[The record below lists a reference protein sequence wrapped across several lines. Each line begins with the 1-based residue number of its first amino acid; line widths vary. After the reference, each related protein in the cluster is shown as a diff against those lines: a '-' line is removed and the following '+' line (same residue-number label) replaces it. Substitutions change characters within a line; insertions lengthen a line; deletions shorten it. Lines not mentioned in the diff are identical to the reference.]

1 MSTVKLDFGQAR
13 PAAKLLGRDAVIP
26 PRPGSGDDGAGRRPP
41 DARKAVLAAA
51 AAEAWRRGD
60 RRLGTDH
67 LLLGLLR
74 AGDPVIIR
82 AIGVSLDDARSAA
95 SDLDRAALA
104 AVGVQ
109 AAGPAHAGGLPEPPG
124 STRLPPLTSAARAV
138 LKRAADKARTGPLPG
153 LQQRHVLLAVLSLE
167 PPDPAAQ
174 LLAALGVQPWEARN
188 RMISAR

>member
-1 MSTVKLDFGQAR
+1 MKLDFGQAR
-13 PAAKLLGRDAVIP
+13 PAMKLLGRDAVIP
-26 PRPGSGDDGAGRRPP
+26 PRPGRGDDGAGRRPP

-74 AGDPVIIR
+74 AGDPVIAR

-109 AAGPAHAGGLPEPPG
+109 AGGLPAAGLPEPPG
-124 STRLPPLTSAARAV
+124 GTRLPPLTSAARAV

-153 LQQRHVLLAVLSLE
+153 LQQRHVLLAVLGLE

-174 LLAALGVQPWEARN
+174 LLAALGVQAWEARN
-188 RMISAR
+188 RMIGGR

>member
-26 PRPGSGDDGAGRRPP
+26 PRPGSSDDGAGRRAP

-74 AGDPVIIR
+74 AGDPVIAR

-95 SDLDRAALA
+95 SGLDRAALA

-109 AAGPAHAGGLPEPPG
+109 VGGPHAGGLPEPPG

-188 RMISAR
+188 RLIGGR